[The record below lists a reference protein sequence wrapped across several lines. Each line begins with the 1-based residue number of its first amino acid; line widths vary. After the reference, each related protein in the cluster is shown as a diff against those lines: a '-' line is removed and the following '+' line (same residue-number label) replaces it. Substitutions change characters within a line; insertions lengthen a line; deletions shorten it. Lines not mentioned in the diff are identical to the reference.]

1 MTGFDV
7 TVPAVAHAAGTADS
21 VARDLRVDLDRLRAE
36 AQAVLAG
43 EWSGR
48 VAASFA
54 DDWREWDD
62 TAVAVIAALTE
73 LGEALRDSARAYSN
87 ADADA
92 RSTLH
97 LAAS

>member
-1 MTGFDV
+1 MKASLLGPF
-7 TVPAVAHAAGTADS
+7 
-21 VARDLRVDLDRLRAE
+21 LRND
-36 AQAVLAG
+36 G
-43 EWSGR
+43 GN
-48 VAASFA
+48 
-54 DDWREWDD
+54 
-62 TAVAVIAALTE
+62 VAVIAALTE